1 MCSPFLAKNAREI
14 LPGGPIGEEHVED
27 LLGPAR
33 LPRMPLNLARK
44 LNKQPEGLR
53 EE

>member
-1 MCSPFLAKNAREI
+1 MAGKAPEP
-14 LPGGPIGEEHVED
+14 LPGRPVREEHVED

-44 LNKQPEGLR
+44 LNKQQEGLR